1 MSSVQQIIEKVENM
15 RIKRLFGVSLMVAFA
30 LVLSVGCS
38 GGTEAQPT
46 KVVPPKS
53 EKAAAA
59 QPTAQPKS
67 EAPAQATAGT
77 QQQSQSASKFPEKAV
92 NLIVAYGPGGTD
104 TTARLLAAQLE
115 KELKQPVTVTNVTG
129 GGGWNGWGQL
139 AAAAPDGYTIGY
151 INVPNMFA
159 GYLDP
164 KIKRPESLA
173 SFVPIMNHVTDYCI
187 WAVKAD
193 SKFKSLKDL
202 IDFAKA
208 NPNQVSIAAHGA
220 GGDDDLAIRR
230 ISKLTGIQLK
240 EVHNDGT
247 ATSITQLL
255 GGHIDVVGANVS
267 EVVTQHKNKELR
279 VLGVMSDKPSE
290 FLPDVPTFK
299 DQGVNVVFS
308 VSRGIA
314 APAKTPPEI
323 VKILEDALT
332 RAMQSP
338 EHVQKAKELSLSL
351 DIIKGDAYLKFL
363 KEQEQSNKELMGW

>member
-1 MSSVQQIIEKVENM
+1 MS
-15 RIKRLFGVSLMVAFA
+15 IKRFLVAILSA
-30 LVLSVGCS
+30 TVVAMLVIGC
-38 GGTEAQPT
+38 GGAEAQPT

-59 QPTAQPKS
+59 QPTAQPKAA
-67 EAPAQATAGT
+67 APAQSAG
-77 QQQSQSASKFPEKAV
+77 KFPEKAV

-104 TTARLLAAQLE
+104 TTARLLAVQLE

-139 AAAAPDGYTIGY
+139 ASSAPDGYTIGY

-173 SFVPIMNHVTDYCI
+173 SFTPIMNHVTDYCI

-193 SKFKSLKDL
+193 SKFKSLKEL
-202 IDFAKA
+202 IDYAKA
-208 NPNQVSIAAHGA
+208 NPNQLSIAAHGA

-255 GGHIDVVGANVS
+255 GGHIDILGANVS

-279 VLGVMSDKPSE
+279 VLAVMSNKPSE

-299 DQGVNVVFS
+299 DQGVDVVFS

-314 APAKTPPEI
+314 APAKTPLDV
-323 VKILEDALT
+323 VKVLEDALT
-332 RAMQSP
+332 KAMQSP
-338 EHVQKAKELSLSL
+338 EHIQKAKELSLSL

-363 KEQEQSNKELMGW
+363 KDQEQSNKELMGW